1 MKRARSI
8 ASATPN
14 VRRSAFVVL
23 TFAAGVIWGSF
34 FFLFVRTLA
43 AAVAEELEPA
53 KQDADG
59 GVIEPDDIAE

>member
-1 MKRARSI
+1 MGI
-8 ASATPN
+8 
-14 VRRSAFVVL
+14 L
-23 TFAAGVIWGSF
+23 F
-34 FFLFVRTLA
+34 FFSLFVRTLA